1 MRCISL
7 LKPGVHLLSITP
19 EVKYHTASTVRTF
32 MVGRYALHA
41 AQHECWWRQQ
51 VEAEEMNHP
60 GLAVL
65 APAYSLERMVKGQP
79 GETQSQRSQ
88 RKRSLPTEAADLLM
102 TTREGTHRC
111 PLKIFRRTWQ
121 RTI

>member
-1 MRCISL
+1 
-7 LKPGVHLLSITP
+7 
-19 EVKYHTASTVRTF
+19 

-60 GLAVL
+60 GLAML
-65 APAYSLERMVKGQP
+65 APAYFLEEVKGQP
-79 GETQSQRSQ
+79 GETQSQLSQ
-88 RKRSLPTEAADLLM
+88 RKRLLPAEAADLLM
-102 TTREGTHRC
+102 TTQEGTLRC
-111 PLKIFRRTWQ
+111 PLKIYRRTWR